1 MNLQDPSSTLTRW
14 AAKLSEYDYTVE
26 HRQGTRMRHADAL
39 SRIVNRVEKDLNWS
53 REVIREEQDKD
64 YVCKKYK
71 HYENFWTNKDGMLY
85 YERLKGQPRVVIPK
99 TLVSTVLTS
108 YHDLPFTAHQEVCR
122 TMEFISKKYWW
133 DTMRQD
139 VIMLIKV
146 CED

>member
-1 MNLQDPSSTLTRW
+1 
-14 AAKLSEYDYTVE
+14 
-26 HRQGTRMRHADAL
+26 MRHADAL